1 MRLIIPSFSESI
13 FTLTLFDDTKAI
25 SIPEKNAENS
35 IEMSVIIASVVI
47 AVSIYIIMS
56 NYVIV
61 M

>member
-1 MRLIIPSFSESI
+1 MLFIRPFFSTSILI
-13 FTLTLFDDTKAI
+13 LTLLDEIKAI